1 MLHIDSH
8 GKFLHLTFLSYLS
21 SNILLH
27 ADHHMNCLKEY
38 EKLNAIEGSPIMPH
52 TYVTMILLSIIPS
65 LFFKVV
71 HPHLEKFKNKS

>member
-1 MLHIDSH
+1 
-8 GKFLHLTFLSYLS
+8 
-21 SNILLH
+21 
-27 ADHHMNCLKEY
+27 MNCLKEY

>member
-1 MLHIDSH
+1 MLLIDSL
-8 GKFLHLTFLSYLS
+8 GKILYSNSSYLS

-52 TYVTMILLSIIPS
+52 TYVTMILLSIVPS

-71 HPHLEKFKNKS
+71 HPHLEKFKK